1 MRKRGISKGGMGD
14 QFNKQCFLQLIEG
27 GLINKKRYKRGRLI
41 LLDEIKKG
49 STTIYLL
56 GQKQNNV
63 DVNEIEKYKMLVG
76 YNGEIKP
83 LDLRIVATK
92 KIDSRHFFYLY

>member
-1 MRKRGISKGGMGD
+1 MGD
-14 QFNKQCFLQLIEG
+14 LIYKTNFLQLIEG

-49 STTIYLL
+49 NTTVYLL

-63 DVNEIEKYKMLVG
+63 NVNEVEKYKMLVG

-83 LDLRIVATK
+83 VDLKIVATK
-92 KIDSRHFFYLY
+92 KIDSCRFFYLY